1 LQQQLDAASVAR
13 PLGCACSPSTAP
25 SMSGCCSRWKA
36 AWPAAANVPARPQRV
51 RAAAPGRGERRALTA
66 AEAALE
72 RIRALDSESIRVSIG
87 LAVYPTHCHDRN
99 GLFSGA
105 GDALTEAMRE
115 GVDWVRLFQPASI
128 C

>member
-1 LQQQLDAASVAR
+1 MESCLAGGGETFR
-13 PLGCACSPSTAP
+13 LGRNEFALLL
-25 SMSGCCSRWKA
+25 
-36 AWPAAANVPARPQRV
+36 
-51 RAAAPGRGERRALTA
+51 PGRGERRALTA

-115 GVDWVRLFQPASI
+115 GVDWVRLFQPA
-128 C
+128 